1 MELTLHGYW
10 RSSSSYRVRIALEL
24 KGLAYTYAAV
34 HLLEGGGQQFNED
47 YRAKNPSAQ
56 VPTLVVSGEN
66 GRSCSRSAGAGAGGP
81 AELGPEVPAQA
92 GAGATDTA
100 GGPTGASIL
109 GAGRPLVGTSGDGEP
124 LVIAQSVAILEFLD
138 ETFPAPALLPSS
150 ARERARVRQLVE
162 VINSGI
168 QPIANLSVLKYL
180 GRAMQQDES
189 ARNAWTRHWIAGG
202 FEALEKLLEQSAGRF
217 AFGDEVTLA
226 DCFIVPQVYNANRFQ
241 VDLSPY
247 PTLRRVSAE
256 AEALPAFLRARPE
269 VQVDAPVQ
277 T

>member
-1 MELTLHGYW
+1 MDLTLYGYW

-24 KGLAYTYAAV
+24 KGLAYTYAPV
-34 HLLEGGGQQFNED
+34 HLLEGGGQQFSED

-56 VPTLVVSGEN
+56 VPTLVVSG
-66 GRSCSRSAGAGAGGP
+66 
-81 AELGPEVPAQA
+81 
-92 GAGATDTA
+92 
-100 GGPTGASIL
+100 
-109 GAGRPLVGTSGDGEP
+109 DGEP
-124 LVIAQSVAILEFLD
+124 FVIAQSVAILEFLD
-138 ETFPAPALLPSS
+138 ETFPAPALLPT
-150 ARERARVRQLVE
+150 APRDRARVRQLVE

-168 QPIANLSVLKYL
+168 QPIANLSVLKHL
-180 GRAMQQDES
+180 GRAMQQDEV
-189 ARNAWTRHWIAGG
+189 ARNIWTRHWIATG
-202 FEALEKLLEQSAGRF
+202 FEALEMLLAKSAGRF

-241 VDLSPY
+241 VDLGPY
-247 PTLRRVSAE
+247 PILRRVSEE

>member
-1 MELTLHGYW
+1 MMELTLYGYW

-24 KGLAYTYAAV
+24 KGLAYAYAAV

-56 VPTLVVSGEN
+56 VPTLMV
-66 GRSCSRSAGAGAGGP
+66 
-81 AELGPEVPAQA
+81 
-92 GAGATDTA
+92 
-100 GGPTGASIL
+100 
-109 GAGRPLVGTSGDGEP
+109 SGDGEP
-124 LVIAQSVAILEFLD
+124 FVLAQSVAILEFLD
-138 ETFPAPALLPSS
+138 ETFPEPALLPTSP
-150 ARERARVRQLVE
+150 RDRARVRQLVE

-180 GRAMQQDES
+180 GRVMQQDE
-189 ARNAWTRHWIAGG
+189 ATRNTWTRHWIATG
-202 FEALEKLLEQSAGRF
+202 FEALEALLAKTAGRF

-241 VDLSPY
+241 VDLTPY
-247 PTLRRVSAE
+247 PNLRRVSAE
-256 AEALPAFLRARPE
+256 AEALPAFQRARPE
-269 VQVDAPVQ
+269 VQVDAPGQ